1 VQASINGVPVVE
13 NGRRAQ
19 FEDAHVRA
27 TLAAEVVDLEVDLGA
42 GAAEATA
49 YGCDLTAGYV
59 QENAA
64 YYSS

>member
-1 VQASINGVPVVE
+1 M
-13 NGRRAQ
+13 RAG
-19 FEDAHVRA
+19 FEDAHVRE
-27 TLAAEVVDLEVDLGA
+27 TLAGEVVDLEVDLGA
-42 GAAEATA
+42 GRAEAIA